1 MKTLFS
7 QTFVVLLASM
17 CILLVVVA
25 GVFLFGIRRSIQDWN
40 IYRRHALQNL
50 IVPHLQQ
57 VYRRDGNLS
66 REAVA
71 QSLSGILTNNQYVYI
86 LDTNRNPIFLY
97 YGGEDLLIEGGGPVD
112 NVLRSLEQSREMM
125 RAVLEGDQPIAF
137 LRANTLGFLSDVAN
151 RRFVRSIGISVAFGL
166 VVAFVLA
173 LLVALLFSRYV
184 SHQAKLIGAGL
195 RKLSGGAREV
205 HFPQY
210 SAREIHEIASS
221 AQKLQQQLQHESQL
235 RRQWAEDVAHDLR
248 TPITAL
254 KTQFEGLMDGYI
266 RTTPQRMEAL
276 FSELLLL
283 EGLVNELRELNR
295 MESPEMTL
303 ELQPIQADRFAAA
316 IERTFDVF
324 SKRYHAGF
332 SVKHSPCTF
341 NADERLISRAVGN
354 VLQNAFQHVEPGGDV
369 QLRLYRCYQEDQ
381 VVFEVCNTGRVDED
395 EIPRLFDRLY
405 RGSNGRHGGGSGL
418 GLSITKA
425 IAELHHGSVTM
436 FQQADTTHV
445 QLKIPLEAQSASA

>member
-25 GVFLFGIRRSIQDWN
+25 GVFLFGMRRSIQDWN

-57 VYRRDGNLS
+57 VYRRDGNLT

-86 LDTNRNPIFLY
+86 LDPNRNPIYLY
-97 YGGEDLLIEGGGPVD
+97 YGGEDLLLEGGRPVD

-125 RAVLEGDQPIAF
+125 RAVLDGDQPIAF

-151 RRFVRSIGISVAFGL
+151 RRFVRSIGISLALGL
-166 VVAFVLA
+166 LVAFVLA
-173 LLVALLFSRYV
+173 LLVALLFSRHV
-184 SHQAKLIGAGL
+184 SQQARLIGAGL
-195 RKLSGGAREV
+195 QKLSHGVRDV
-205 HFPQY
+205 RFPQQ
-210 SAREIHEIASS
+210 SAREIHEIATS

-248 TPITAL
+248 TPIAAL
-254 KTQFEGLMDGYI
+254 KTQFEGLNDGYI
-266 RTTPQRMEAL
+266 QSTPQRMQAL

-303 ELQPIQADRFAAA
+303 ELQPIHADRFTAA

-324 SKRYHAGF
+324 SQRSHARF
-332 SVKHSPCTF
+332 SVEHTPCTF
-341 NADERLISRAVGN
+341 NADERLLSRAVGN
-354 VLQNAFQHVEPGGDV
+354 LLQNAFQHVQSGGEV
-369 QLRLYRCYQEDQ
+369 QLRLYRSYEENR

-395 EIPRLFDRLY
+395 QIPKLFDRLY

-425 IAELHHGSVTM
+425 IAELHHGSVAM
-436 FQQADTTHV
+436 FQQRDTTHV
-445 QLKIPLEAQSASA
+445 QLKIPFAAPAASA